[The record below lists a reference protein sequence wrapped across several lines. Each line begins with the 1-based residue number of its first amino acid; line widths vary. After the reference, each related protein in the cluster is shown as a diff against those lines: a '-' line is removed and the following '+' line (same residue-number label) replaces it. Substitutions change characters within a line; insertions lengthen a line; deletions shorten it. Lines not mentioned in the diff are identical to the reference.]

1 MAYDLAATVVA
12 AAITVVNEQQNDDD
26 EKQPAAIPF
35 TAEQVSQT
43 HRKIP
48 LSPYCLSDDL
58 ATATAVGVPIVLV
71 AAVVTTAILVKNQD
85 DSNDEQQ
92 PSAVD
97 VAAKQVAQ
105 THIPY
110 LLSESR
116 KTVLSFS
123 YYVVAP
129 RW

>member
-1 MAYDLAATVVA
+1 MVYGLAATVVA
-12 AAITVVNEQQNDDD
+12 AAIAVVNEQQNDDD
-26 EKQPAAIPF
+26 EQQPTAIPF

-58 ATATAVGVPIVLV
+58 ATATAVRVPIVV
-71 AAVVTTAILVKNQD
+71 VAVVTAAILVKNQD

-97 VAAKQVAQ
+97 VTAKQVTQ

-116 KTVLSFS
+116 QTVLSFS
-123 YYVVAP
+123 YYVVVP
-129 RW
+129 SW